1 MNAHLSAV
9 IYYLG
14 RILQALAMWILL
26 MDVFVLAGPMGPP
39 PNPFYV
45 GVAMF
50 IVVVFAAMPVGG
62 SGVPLAIPP
71 PLIRPPPTSVPT
83 TAPTTTP

>member
-1 MNAHLSAV
+1 MNPHVGAV

-14 RILQALAMWILL
+14 RTLQALAMWILL

-50 IVVVFAAMPVGG
+50 IAGWLMVRTQA
-62 SGVPLAIPP
+62 SKQ
-71 PLIRPPPTSVPT
+71 
-83 TAPTTTP
+83 